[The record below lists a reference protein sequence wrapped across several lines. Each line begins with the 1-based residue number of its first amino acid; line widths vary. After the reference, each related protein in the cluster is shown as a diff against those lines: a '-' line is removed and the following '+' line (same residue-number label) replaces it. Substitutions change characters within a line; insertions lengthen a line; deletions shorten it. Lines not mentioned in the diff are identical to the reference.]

1 MSQRPRPCRGEVWQV
16 RLDPVVGHEQ
26 AGTRPAIVVSTDRFN
41 QGWSGL
47 VVVVPVT
54 RTDHPNPFHV
64 AVDPPQGG
72 LTSRTFIKCEDVRSV
87 SVERLIRRLGT
98 VSPATLAANDDR
110 LRLLLE
116 W

>member
-1 MSQRPRPCRGEVWQV
+1 VNPRPFRGDVWQT

-26 AGTRPAIVVSTDRFN
+26 AGTRPAVVVSADRFN

-54 RTDHPNPFHV
+54 RTERPNPFHV
-64 AVDPPQGG
+64 AVDPPEGG
-72 LTSRTFIKCEDVRSV
+72 LTNRSFVKCEDVRSV
-87 SVERLIRRLGT
+87 SVDRLIRRWGA
-98 VSPATLAANDDR
+98 VSPATLAAIVDR

-116 W
+116 L